1 MKWRKS
7 GKRTAPSCWMR
18 SQGVMKGRFI
28 ASCST
33 VATKSR
39 SLSMVGRRRTGVLMS
54 CSYGSAAGEPP
65 QREGGQRLQ
74 CGDHLERPPGG
85 LELLAHP
92 LDGPGP
98 EPAFVQLAA
107 DHRFRGQ
114 AARRGELA
122 VDLRDVV
129 PPDPAQEP

>member
-39 SLSMVGRRRTGVLMS
+39 SLSMVGRRRTGVLMWYS
-54 CSYGSAAGEPP
+54 CGSAAGEPP
-65 QREGGQRLQ
+65 QREGGQRLHRR
-74 CGDHLERPPGG
+74 DHLERSPGG

-92 LDGPGP
+92 LDRPRP
-98 EPAFVQLAA
+98 EPAFLQLAA
-107 DHRFRGQ
+107 DHRFGGQ
-114 AARRGELA
+114 AAGGGELA
-122 VDLRDVV
+122 V
-129 PPDPAQEP
+129 